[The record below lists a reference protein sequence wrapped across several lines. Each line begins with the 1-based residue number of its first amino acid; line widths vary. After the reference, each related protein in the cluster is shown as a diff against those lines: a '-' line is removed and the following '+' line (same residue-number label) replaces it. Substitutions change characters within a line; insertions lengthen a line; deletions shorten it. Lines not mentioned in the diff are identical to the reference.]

1 MESMIW
7 RILGYGSLIGLAW
20 CLAALVRQFR
30 GHAKIP
36 ALLALASGVPLALL
50 SAAITMYIVYYR
62 ITGESIRQLGKS
74 VAVPTL
80 ELAVLSVGALV
91 FSLALSWPVGR
102 YVFRKKAGSLP
113 LLSAV
118 VIVLL
123 YAFYFGFRMV
133 IGDDVAAIL
142 A

>member
-7 RILGYGSLIGLAW
+7 RALGYGSLLGLAW
-20 CLAALVRQFR
+20 CLAASVRQFR

-50 SAAITMYIVYYR
+50 AAAVTMYIVYYR
-62 ITGESIRQLGKS
+62 ITGESIRQLGNS
-74 VAVPTL
+74 IGMPTL
-80 ELAVLSVGALV
+80 ELAALSAGALV

-123 YAFYFGFRMV
+123 YVFYFGFRMV
-133 IGDDVAAIL
+133 IVDDVAAIL